1 MTDSITQLH
10 ARPIETS
17 LESLLAPDSKEW
29 KAADESVVP
38 LEPTPLDQQ
47 PSAYV
52 QASWQERPRSQPGD
66 LLVRAAAVDGGLA
79 VRLDWAAPRPQRFIS
94 DVNVYPD
101 ACAVVF
107 PADGVETE
115 FRTMGSSEHPVR
127 AWQWRAGNDAPFVV
141 TATGI
146 GTVERVPEH
155 EVQARAHWGDG
166 RWQVV
171 LTRSLAADGVPL
183 ARGSILPVA
192 FAIWSGAARERAG
205 IKSISQPPCEL
216 RIG

>member
-1 MTDSITQLH
+1 MAESPTRLH
-10 ARPIETS
+10 ARATETP
-17 LESLLAPDSKEW
+17 LEALLAPDAEEW
-29 KAADESVVP
+29 KSADEAVIP
-38 LEPTPLDQQ
+38 LEPSPLDGQ

-52 QASWQERPRSQPGD
+52 QAAWRERPRSQSEG
-66 LLVRAAAVDGGLA
+66 LRVRAAAGDAGLA

-94 DVNVYPD
+94 DVHVYPD

-107 PADGVETE
+107 PADGTETE
-115 FRTMGSSEHPVR
+115 FHTMGSSEHPVR
-127 AWQWRAGNDAPFVV
+127 AWHWRAGNDAPFVV

-155 EVQARAHWGDG
+155 GVRARARWSDG

-171 LTRSLAADGVPL
+171 LTRSLSAKGVPL
-183 ARGSILPVA
+183 ARGSIVPVA
-192 FAIWSGAARERAG
+192 FAVWSGAARERAG
-205 IKSISQPPCEL
+205 LKSFSPQPCEL